1 MFEDNVELIVVVAL
15 NRAGFVLLTS
25 DSKKET
31 AAGASANTA
40 GTTHAGVAVA
50 VGAAGLRSNV
60 TRETRLRRETF
71 FFAEAMPR
79 WFEVEPN
86 VFGDVPLGEVV
97 GGVVVLL
104 LSPRTRRA
112 RSTLL
117 VCAIA
122 AIFRMWLLDRIG
134 RRRGVD
140 HKLC

>member
-1 MFEDNVELIVVVAL
+1 
-15 NRAGFVLLTS
+15 
-25 DSKKET
+25 
-31 AAGASANTA
+31 
-40 GTTHAGVAVA
+40 
-50 VGAAGLRSNV
+50 
-60 TRETRLRRETF
+60 
-71 FFAEAMPR
+71 MPR

-140 HKLC
+140 HKLCVQTDPPTAQHTGVLQNCRV